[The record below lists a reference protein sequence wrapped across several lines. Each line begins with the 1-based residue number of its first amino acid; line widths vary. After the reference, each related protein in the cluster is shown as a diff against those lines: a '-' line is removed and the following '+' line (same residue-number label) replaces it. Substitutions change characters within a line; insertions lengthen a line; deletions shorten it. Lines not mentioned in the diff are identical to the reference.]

1 MTHHDSRL
9 SSGHSTLRPLGPPP
23 PKDKK
28 GYHWA
33 AVLVGIVLLAALG
46 LIAFG
51 FFSVPGV
58 DLVRAGGWTF
68 AISLLIVVPAA
79 VIVLLVS
86 WAVVWVI
93 RRLGARRWPGLV
105 QALPAVLLILTL
117 LYLLSS
123 WLFAPPPE

>member
-9 SSGHSTLRPLGPPP
+9 SSGHSTLRPLGPPLP
-23 PKDKK
+23 ASKK

-33 AVLVGIVLLAALG
+33 AVLVGIVLLAAMG

-68 AISLLIVVPAA
+68 AISLLIVIPAA
-79 VIVLLVS
+79 VVVLLLS
-86 WAVVWVI
+86 WAVVWGI

-105 QALPAVLLILTL
+105 QALPAVLLILFL